1 MKQKQ
6 ITRYGSIEI
15 EQKVIEDLARKA
27 AGQCYGVLGIVDA
40 GAKDTVMQKLKRETV
55 TGGVQARQG
64 VKGLILD
71 VYVSLQ
77 YGVRTAAV
85 AQNIMETVKYQIE
98 STLELPVEEVN
109 VFIQSINVGE

>member
-6 ITRYGSIEI
+6 ITKYGSIEI
-15 EQKVIEDLARKA
+15 EQRVIEDLARKA
-27 AGQCYGVLGIVDA
+27 ASQCYGVLAIVDA
-40 GAKDTVMQKLKRETV
+40 GAKDTMIQKLKKEPV
-55 TGGVQARQG
+55 SGGVQARAG
-64 VKGLILD
+64 DAGLILD

-77 YGVRTAAV
+77 NGVRTAAV

>member
-6 ITRYGSIEI
+6 LTKYGSIEI
-15 EQKVIEDLARKA
+15 DQKVIEDLARKA
-27 AGQCYGVLGIVDA
+27 AGQCYGVLAIVDA
-40 GAKDTVMQKLKRETV
+40 GAKDTMIHKFKKEAAA
-55 TGGVQARQG
+55 GGVRARQG
-64 VKGLILD
+64 EKGLILD

>member
-6 ITRYGSIEI
+6 ITKYGSIKI
-15 EQKVIEDLARKA
+15 DKKVIEDLARKA
-27 AGQCYGVLGIVDA
+27 ASECYGVLAIVDV
-40 GAKDTVMQKLKRETV
+40 GSMDSVIQKLKKETIS
-55 TGGVQARQG
+55 GGVRASEG
-64 VKGLILD
+64 EEGLILD

-85 AQNIMETVKYQIE
+85 AENIMETVKYQIE